1 MIGILNIDLQY
12 DPKGIQTDDPRHLF
26 NFEFSTVTTFAQIKF
41 FHLIAKSIN

>member
-1 MIGILNIDLQY
+1 MHGIDLQ
-12 DPKGIQTDDPRHLF
+12 DDLKDISTDDYRPLF